1 MIGSIKAKLNADQW
15 AAVEMTE
22 GPVLV
27 IAGAGSGKTRVIEYR
42 VLYLIEK
49 GVNPAEIL
57 LLTFTKKAAREMLA
71 RAASHDGRAA
81 FVQGGTFHSFAYSIL
96 RRYGKRLGL
105 SNQVTVLDEGD
116 AQEAIGRALARLGFG
131 GKGDDHFPKKA
142 TVARILN
149 TARNRATSIAEVL
162 EEEYPHFLSYA
173 EKLQAVDAEYA
184 RYKKEFG
191 YLDYDDLL
199 VFTAELL
206 RDEEAR
212 ALIAGKYRYLMVD
225 EYQDTNLAQGEI
237 TELLG
242 REHRNVMVV
251 GDDAQSIYR
260 FRGAS
265 HDNIMRFPQKFSG
278 CRIVKLEENYRST
291 QPILDLGN
299 AILANMPRKFTKTLR
314 STRGGGA
321 KPSLVYFE
329 DAETEARYLIGEILA
344 RQKRGINLAEQ
355 AVLFRSSYIS
365 IPLQAVLA
373 RAGIPFRVYGGLK
386 FYEMA
391 HVKDVLAFL
400 RIAANPK
407 DEISWHRV
415 LTLLPG
421 VGERT
426 ASGIYAAVREN
437 RKDGRE
443 NKEVAKT
450 LALLKGLEE
459 KAPGNSFRKI
469 LNYYLPYLREK
480 FDDWPARL
488 ADLEVLA
495 DIAEGYQSAREF
507 LTDLTLETPERTEWE
522 AANRDTLTLSTIHSA
537 KGLEWR
543 TVFLLGLED
552 GVLPSKMARKDEEI
566 EEEERLL
573 YVAVTRAKD
582 ELFLLFHLA
591 GQANGNLSFNRL
603 SRFIALPEMSGLL
616 HEQDLSG
623 SGLAERIRQENAAD
637 DLQTDD
643 FVDY

>member
-1 MIGSIKAKLNADQW
+1 M
-15 AAVEMTE
+15 ETTE

-42 VLYLIEK
+42 VLHLIEK
-49 GVNPAEIL
+49 GVNPDEIL
-57 LLTFTKKAAREMLA
+57 LLTFTKKAAREMLE

-81 FVQGGTFHSFAYSIL
+81 YVQGGTFHSFAYGIL
-96 RRYGKRLGL
+96 RRHGKRIGL
-105 SNQVTVLDEGD
+105 SSQATVLDEGD
-116 AQEAIGRALARLGFG
+116 AQEAIGRSLTRLGFG

-142 TVARILN
+142 TVARILSA
-149 TARNRATSIAEVL
+149 ARNRATSVADVL
-162 EEEYPHFLSYA
+162 EEEYPHFSQYA
-173 EKLQAVDAEYA
+173 GKLQAVGEEYA

-199 VFTAELL
+199 VMTAELL

-212 ALIAGKYRYLMVD
+212 ALIAGKYRYIMVD
-225 EYQDTNLAQGEI
+225 EYQDTNPAQGEI

-242 REHRNVMVV
+242 RAHRNVMVV

-265 HDNIMRFPQKFSG
+265 HENIMRFPEKFSG
-278 CRIVKLEENYRST
+278 CRVVKLEENYRSV

-299 AILANMPRKFTKTLR
+299 AILADMPKKFAKILR
-314 STRGGGA
+314 ATRGGGT
-321 KPSLVYFE
+321 KPRLIYFE
-329 DAETEARYLIGEILA
+329 NAETEAHHIVGEVLA
-344 RQKRGINLAEQ
+344 RKQSGVGLKEQ

-365 IPLQAVLA
+365 IPLQAALA

-400 RIAANPK
+400 RVAVNPK

-426 ASGIYAAVREN
+426 AAGIYAAVFQKGEGTFRE
-437 RKDGRE
+437 KLQGADKVSGDMVHLVSILDE
-443 NKEVAKT
+443 AAED
-450 LALLKGLEE
+450 
-459 KAPGNSFRKI
+459 APGKSFRLIIKG
-469 LNYYLPYLREK
+469 YLPYLREK
-480 FDDWPARL
+480 FDDWPMRL

-495 DIAEGYQSAREF
+495 DIAEEYKSAREL
-507 LTDLTLETPERTEWE
+507 LTDLALEAPERTERGSE
-522 AANRDTLTLSTIHSA
+522 NQDALTLSTIHSA

-552 GVLPSKMARKDEEI
+552 GVMPSKMARKDEEV

-582 ELFLLFHLA
+582 ELSLLFHLEGRESGA
-591 GQANGNLSFNRL
+591 LPFNRL
-603 SRFIALPEMSGLL
+603 SRFLTPPEIGAFLNQ
-616 HEQDLSG
+616 QDLSG
-623 SGLAERIRQENAAD
+623 LGLAERIRKENEED
-637 DLQTDD
+637 GLQTED

>member
-1 MIGSIKAKLNADQW
+1 MAGKIKDKLNADQW
-15 AAVEMTE
+15 AAVETTE

-42 VLYLIEK
+42 VLHLIEK
-49 GVNPAEIL
+49 GVSPEEIL

-81 FVQGGTFHSFAYSIL
+81 HVQGGTFHSFAYGVL
-96 RRYGKRLGL
+96 RRHGKRIGI
-105 SNQVTVLDEGD
+105 SNQATVLDDGD
-116 AQEAIGRALARLGFG
+116 AQEAVGRSLARLGFG
-131 GKGDDHFPKKA
+131 AKGDEHFPKKA
-142 TVARILN
+142 TVARILSV
-149 TARNRATSIAEVL
+149 ARNRATSVADVL
-162 EEEYPHFLSYA
+162 EEEYPHFSQYA
-173 EKLQAVDAEYA
+173 GKLQAVGEEYA

-199 VFTAELL
+199 VLTAELL
-206 RDEEAR
+206 RDDEAR
-212 ALIAGKYRYLMVD
+212 ALIAGKYRYIMVD
-225 EYQDTNLAQGEI
+225 EYQDTNPAQGEI

-242 REHRNVMVV
+242 RAHRNVMVV

-265 HDNIMRFPQKFSG
+265 HENIMRFPEKFSG
-278 CRIVKLEENYRST
+278 CRVVKLEENYRSV

-299 AILANMPRKFTKTLR
+299 AILADMPKKFAKTLR

-321 KPSLVYFE
+321 KPRLIYFE
-329 DAETEARYLIGEILA
+329 NAETEAHHIVGEVLV
-344 RQKRGINLAEQ
+344 RKQSGVGLREQ

-365 IPLQAVLA
+365 IPLQAALA
-373 RAGIPFRVYGGLK
+373 RAGITFRVYGGLK

-426 ASGIYAAVREN
+426 AAGIYAAVREN
-437 RKDGRE
+437 REDGIE

-459 KAPGNSFRKI
+459 EAPGNSFRKI
-469 LNYYLPYLREK
+469 LNYYQPYLREK
-480 FDDWPARL
+480 FDDWPMRL

-495 DIAEGYQSAREF
+495 DIAEEYKSAREL
-507 LTDLTLETPERTEWE
+507 LTDLALEAPERTERGSE
-522 AANRDTLTLSTIHSA
+522 DQDALTLSTIHSA

-552 GVLPSKMARKDEEI
+552 GVLPSKMARKDEEV

-582 ELFLLFHLA
+582 ELSLLFHLEGRESGA
-591 GQANGNLSFNRL
+591 LPFNRL
-603 SRFIALPEMSGLL
+603 SRFLTPPEIGAFLNQ
-616 HEQDLSG
+616 QDLSG
-623 SGLAERIRQENAAD
+623 LGLAEKIRKENAED
-637 DLQTDD
+637 GLQTED

>member
-1 MIGSIKAKLNADQW
+1 MGSIKAKLNADQW

-116 AQEAIGRALARLGFG
+116 AQEAVCRALARLGFG

-199 VFTAELL
+199 VLTAELL
-206 RDEEAR
+206 RNEETR

-225 EYQDTNLAQGEI
+225 EYQDTNPAQGEI

-299 AILANMPRKFTKTLR
+299 AILANMPRKFTKKLR

-329 DAETEARYLIGEILA
+329 DAEAEARYLVGEILA

-365 IPLQAVLA
+365 IPLQAALA

-426 ASGIYAAVREN
+426 ASSIYAAVREN
-437 RKDGRE
+437 REDGRE

-522 AANRDTLTLSTIHSA
+522 AANQDTLTLSTIHSA

-591 GQANGNLSFNRL
+591 GQANGNLPFNRL
-603 SRFIALPEMSGLL
+603 SRFIALPEISGLL